1 MRAGPQGT
9 GGAWYWMRQIA
20 RAGTVRLAATGSN
33 PVGSVQNLS
42 MRLLLLLLCLLL
54 PVASAHALVREPVC
68 ARQDTINGWSRQHR
82 VEALILRGSELNNAK
97 KNMLFSPASLYV
109 VLLWD
114 ESRVTAIQLDAPVLR
129 PVGQSGRDER
139 GIRWKVATGRF
150 CK

>member
-1 MRAGPQGT
+1 MPGQ
-9 GGAWYWMRQIA
+9 
-20 RAGTVRLAATGSN
+20 LAAATCRN
-33 PVGSVQNLS
+33 PGESVRNLS
-42 MRLLLLLLCLLL
+42 MHRLLLLFCLLL
-54 PVASAHALVREPVC
+54 PVATAQALVREPVC
-68 ARQDTINGWSRQHR
+68 ARQDTINGWSRQHM
-82 VEALILRGSELNNAK
+82 VEALILRGSELNEAK
-97 KNMLFSPASLYV
+97 KGMLFSPASLYV